1 MKHERSW
8 KTINSQRFEQ
18 DILPHFFD
26 HSNISS
32 FIRQANGWGFRRI
45 TNGPDRDSYYNE
57 YFLRGLPYLI
67 KNMRRPR
74 VAKKVQIDS
83 EHEPDL
89 ALISDLHPLSETAL
103 TPDVIA
109 ILNCILKNGPKARM
123 PVHPDALPDF
133 NSMKGQTHLSGE
145 VAISS
150 VPNPPP
156 VGFAEREPEEPTT
169 CSQSSSIRSYVS
181 PRLKEC
187 PEQSSVD
194 ADLVRNLLSL
204 KTNQTRKTSTST
216 AESEPPPRDL
226 NSDPLHQHRKT
237 QEDMLARWEHNQ
249 LRHYANMALFQQQQ
263 QQHHQQNSVQRMLL
277 QIMQSCQSQ
286 AMAER
291 ELMAQLLA
299 TYNNPPDAG
308 VVGRIFGASRF
319 HLMPHEK
326 PSVLGTPT
334 VPPQMIVN
342 EQISRD
348 HSRSIFEA
356 LKKQAAARSAISS
369 DICVPDRVDNSSIEK
384 RSTTDLLQSILTPSM
399 NNSQSPPNHHL
410 SISPPEA
417 SENYAQSLLDA
428 FKRQTASRSAIVD
441 GSLEDYV
448 RYFENKSTS
457 DSVRNGFTPTSSS
470 LQTPPRQTL
479 NVLNRGVMGA
489 YSSSVND
496 SMMRKES
503 PPQSTTNGDRPADPS
518 TR

>member
-1 MKHERSW
+1 
-8 KTINSQRFEQ
+8 
-18 DILPHFFD
+18 
-26 HSNISS
+26 
-32 FIRQANGWGFRRI
+32 
-45 TNGPDRDSYYNE
+45 
-57 YFLRGLPYLI
+57 
-67 KNMRRPR
+67 MRRPR

-123 PVHPDALPDF
+123 PVHPDVLPDF

-145 VAISS
+145 VTISS
-150 VPNPPP
+150 VPNQLS
-156 VGFAEREPEEPTT
+156 VGFAETVPEESRTL
-169 CSQSSSIRSYVS
+169 SQSSPIGSYVS
-181 PRLKEC
+181 PRLKER

-194 ADLVRNLLSL
+194 ADLIRNLLSL
-204 KTNQTRKTSTST
+204 KTNQTIKTSTST
-216 AESEPPPRDL
+216 AESEPPPSNL
-226 NSDPLHQHRKT
+226 NSDLLQQHRKI
-237 QEDMLARWEHNQ
+237 QENTLARWEHKQ
-249 LRHYANMALFQQQQ
+249 LQHYANMALFQQQQ
-263 QQHHQQNSVQRMLL
+263 HRQQNSVQRMLL
-277 QIMQSCQSQ
+277 QIMQSFQSQ

-299 TYNNPPDAG
+299 SYNNPSDAG

-348 HSRSIFEA
+348 HSRSLFEA
-356 LKKQAAARSAISS
+356 FKKQAAARSAISS
-369 DICVPDRVDNSSIEK
+369 DVLVRDRVDNSSIEK
-384 RSTTDLLQSILTPSM
+384 RSTTDLLQSILTPPM
-399 NNSQSPPNHHL
+399 NKSHSPPNYHL

-417 SENYAQSLLDA
+417 SQNYTQSLLDA

-441 GSLEDYV
+441 GGLEDYV
-448 RYFENKSTS
+448 RYFENKTTS

-470 LQTPPRQTL
+470 LQTTPRQTL
-479 NVLNRGVMGA
+479 NVLNRDLMGA

-496 SMMRKES
+496 SIMRKES
-503 PPQSTTNGDRPADPS
+503 PPQSRTNDDRPADPS
-518 TR
+518 SR